1 MIIKLFSIFFCI
13 NSPYRVLHL
22 YTSYQLPLTF
32 VGGLYVLPIY
42 EFLTVELNQLFVL
55 YIFSPLLIKYLSSPP
70 VHV

>member
-1 MIIKLFSIFFCI
+1 M
-13 NSPYRVLHL
+13 
-22 YTSYQLPLTF
+22 PLATATNF

-42 EFLTVELNQLFVL
+42 EFLTVELNQLLVL